1 MKRIIF
7 ITAFLSL
14 LLSGCIKETVPMS
27 DSATAEQVG
36 ASASALTGLVSG
48 IPAKMSEGYL
58 VWGQQNYEFDMAYPG
73 IMIILDTVT
82 GEIVDSGDTNYDW
95 YSYWSDNQLRLDA
108 ETAMSYAPWRTMYI
122 FVKSA
127 NDVISSVTNVEE
139 ASPDALI
146 ALGRAYAYR
155 ANAYLI
161 LAQMYEWKAPTDPG
175 VDGKYTPEGSIAGLT
190 VPIVTENTTLE
201 DAKNNPRATV
211 EATYELIMSDLDKA
225 EEYLAEEKTSS
236 VFPTLPVVYGL
247 KARAYLAQEKYAEA
261 AEYADKAITAKGG
274 KPLTQEQWENPKTGF
289 NDYSANSNSWMWYL
303 SYSSETIGN
312 LNTFVA
318 HMSAEET
325 WTSYGWGVA
334 RGIGRRLYESIP
346 DTDFRKHSWIDP
358 DGKDYYDYQVNR
370 DVFVSVSKKGLRP
383 YTSLKFRPAQ
393 GNCDTYK
400 VGGASQVPIM
410 RLEEMYLI
418 KAEGLA
424 MSGKVSEGQAVLEE
438 LIKTR
443 NPEYSASAFS
453 SAKELQNEVFHQKR
467 IELWGEGLI
476 FYDAKRLGAGMT
488 NGYSGTNAQEGYR
501 YNCTG
506 VVPAWNFVIPQVEIN
521 GNPVLKGTNN
531 PDPTKTLTEWTE

>member
-1 MKRIIF
+1 MKRTIILTG
-7 ITAFLSL
+7 ILSIL
-14 LLSGCIKETVPMS
+14 FSGCIKETVPMS
-27 DSATAEQVG
+27 DTATTEQVG
-36 ASASALTGLVSG
+36 ASASALTGLVRG

-58 VWGQQNYEFDMAYPG
+58 VWGRQNYEFDMAYPG
-73 IMIILDTVT
+73 MMIIFDTVA

-95 YSYWSDNQLRLDA
+95 YSYWTDNQLRLDA
-108 ETAMSYAPWRTMYI
+108 ESAMAYAPWRTMYI
-122 FVKSA
+122 FVKAA
-127 NDVISSVTNVEE
+127 NDVIGSVANVEE
-139 ASPDALI
+139 ATPEALI

-161 LAQMYEWKAPTDPG
+161 LAQMYEYKAPTDPA
-175 VDGKYTPEGSIAGLT
+175 VDSKYVPEGDIAGLT
-190 VPIVTENTTLE
+190 VPLVTEKTTLE
-201 DAKNNPRATV
+201 DAKNNPRATK
-211 EATYELIMSDLDKA
+211 EATYELIMGDLDKA

-261 AEYADKAITAKGG
+261 AEYADKAITAKAG

-289 NDYSANSNSWMWYL
+289 NNYDANSSSWMWYL

-325 WTSYGWGVA
+325 WTAYGWGVA

-358 DGKDYYDYQVNR
+358 DGKNYYDYKVNR
-370 DVFVSVSKKGLRP
+370 NVFVDVSQKGLLP

-393 GNCDTYK
+393 GDCSTYK

-424 MSGKVSEGQAVLEE
+424 MSGHVSEGQAVLES

-443 NPEYSASAFS
+443 NPEYSAAAFG

-467 IELWGEGLI
+467 IELWGEGVVY
-476 FYDAKRLGAGMT
+476 FDAKRLGTGWM
-488 NGYSGTNAQEGYR
+488 NGYSGTNVQAGYR
-501 YNCTG
+501 YNCSG
-506 VVPAWNFVIPQVEIN
+506 VVPSWNFVIPQVEIN
-521 GNPVLKGTNN
+521 GNPVLKGFNN
-531 PDPTKTLTEWTE
+531 PNPTKTLTEWTE